1 MWFEVAHQ
9 PAPMN
14 PSRAF
19 AFVTRRHCK
28 VSSVPSQRARSKL
41 GPTIE
46 GRRAV
51 LEALRAGTEIR
62 RIMIAD
68 GIERGP
74 QVEEIV
80 ERARGAGV
88 AVESVDRRELD
99 RSSHTRH
106 HQGVVAITPDARY
119 ATVEEVLAV
128 ASDRGQPPLVV
139 VLDGIEDPHN
149 LGAIVRTV
157 DCAGGHGVVV
167 PERRAVGL
175 TPGVVRASAGATEHV
190 KVARVTNLAR
200 AIDDLKAAGLWVV
213 GLDAAGDRA
222 YWDADFRRPVAIVIG
237 SEGEGVSRLV
247 RERCDF
253 VVRLPV
259 LGRIESLN
267 ASVAAAIAL
276 YEAVR
281 QRGVTPSASSPG

>member
-1 MWFEVAHQ
+1 V
-9 PAPMN
+9 
-14 PSRAF
+14 PSR
-19 AFVTRRHCK
+19 
-28 VSSVPSQRARSKL
+28 RARSKL

-62 RIMIAD
+62 RILLAE
-68 GIERGP
+68 GTERGP

-80 ERARGAGV
+80 ERARASGL
-88 AVESVDRRELD
+88 AVEPVDRRELD

-106 HQGVVAITPDARY
+106 HQGVVAVTPDVRY
-119 ATVEEVLAV
+119 ATIDEVLAI
-128 ASDRGQPPLVV
+128 AKERGEQPLVV

-167 PERRAVGL
+167 PERRAVGV

-213 GLDAAGDRA
+213 GLDSSGERTC
-222 YWDADFRRPVAIVIG
+222 WDADFTRAVALVVG
-237 SEGEGVSRLV
+237 SEGEGLSRLV

-253 VVRLPV
+253 LVKLPV

-267 ASVAAAIAL
+267 ASVAAAVAL

-281 QRGVTPSASSPG
+281 QRRVSPAASSPV

>member
-1 MWFEVAHQ
+1 
-9 PAPMN
+9 
-14 PSRAF
+14 
-19 AFVTRRHCK
+19 
-28 VSSVPSQRARSKL
+28 
-41 GPTIE
+41 
-46 GRRAV
+46 
-51 LEALRAGTEIR
+51 
-62 RIMIAD
+62 MIAD